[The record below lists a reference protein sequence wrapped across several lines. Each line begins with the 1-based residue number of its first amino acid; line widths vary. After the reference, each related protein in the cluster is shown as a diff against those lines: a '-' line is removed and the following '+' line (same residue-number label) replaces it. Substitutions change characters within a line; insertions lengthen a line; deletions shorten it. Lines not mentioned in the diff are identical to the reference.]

1 MALLHTLIDYA
12 ISVMIFIILASV
24 VISWLRVA
32 RVRVPYGHPVV
43 RAIDG
48 AAEAMLR
55 PIRRA
60 FPAAAGGLDFSPMVA
75 LLLLYILRRIIA
87 RIF

>member
-1 MALLHTLIDYA
+1 MALLRMLVEYA
-12 ISVMIFIILASV
+12 ISVMIFIIFASV

-32 RVRVPYGHPVV
+32 RVRVPYGNPVI

-60 FPAAAGGLDFSPMVA
+60 IPVAGGGLDFSPMVA
-75 LLLLYILRRIIA
+75 LILLYILRRIIA
-87 RIF
+87 RIL

>member
-1 MALLHTLIDYA
+1 
-12 ISVMIFIILASV
+12 
-24 VISWLRVA
+24 VA

-43 RAIDG
+43 RVIDG

-60 FPAAAGGLDFSPMVA
+60 LPASAGGLDFSPMIA

>member
-1 MALLHTLIDYA
+1 MALLRMLVEYA

-32 RVRVPYGHPVV
+32 RVRVPYGNPVI

-48 AAEAMLR
+48 IAEAMLR

-60 FPAAAGGLDFSPMVA
+60 IPTAGGGLDFSPMVA
-75 LLLLYILRRIIA
+75 LILLYILRRIIA
-87 RIF
+87 RIL